1 MTQYKALSTSR
12 KDIENYVYQ
21 IKETLGL
28 ENRLCFPVIQFLEL
42 IIPNLI
48 DNFNYEIVDDKDLT
62 DKYAET
68 IPSKNLIRIRNDVYE
83 GACNNNPRDR
93 FTIAHEIG
101 HLFMHDSDS
110 VTLCRI
116 SHDAKIPAFQ
126 DPEWQA
132 NTFAGY
138 LLMTPA
144 CISGLSVEEICV
156 KCKVSNRA
164 AKIQMKFI

>member
-1 MTQYKALSTSR
+1 MTHYKAFNASR
-12 KDIENYVYQ
+12 KDIEHYVYQ
-21 IKETLGL
+21 IKKELGL
-28 ENRLCFPVIQFLEL
+28 EKSCYFPVVQFLEL
-42 IIPNLI
+42 ILSQLI
-48 DNFNYEIVDDKDLT
+48 DNFNIEIVEKSELP

-68 IPSKNLIRIRNDVYE
+68 LPAQNLIRIRSDVYE

-101 HLFMHDSDS
+101 HLFMHDGDS
-110 VTLCRI
+110 VTLCRL
-116 SHDAKIPAFQ
+116 SHGAKLPAYQ

-138 LLMTPA
+138 LLMTPQ
-144 CISGLSVEEICV
+144 CISDLSLDEICK

-164 AKIQMKFI
+164 AKIQMKYI